1 MKPTIIAGPCSME
14 SPELMHEVATELK
27 VICEELGFKYI
38 FKSSYD
44 KANRSSINSFRGPGL
59 QQGLKWLAEIKSS
72 LGIPVTTDVHE
83 SNQVE
88 AVASVADVIQIPALL
103 SRQTDLILAAA
114 QTGLPTNIK
123 KGQFMAPND
132 VGNVVAKFRSSSE
145 AELIITERGTAFGY
159 NNLVV
164 DFRSLITMRKFGA
177 KIGYDATHSI
187 QRPVANGQDSGGD
200 PELIP
205 YLAGAA
211 ALIGV
216 DYLFLE
222 THPNSAKALSDGACM
237 LETSKFKNLL
247 MAVNQIDR
255 AKINLNL
262 I

>member
-1 MKPTIIAGPCSME
+1 ME
-14 SPELMHEVATELK
+14 SLGLMQEVAAQLK
-27 VICEELGFKYI
+27 AICEELGFKYI

-44 KANRSSINSFRGPGL
+44 KANRSSIKSYRGPGL
-59 QQGLKWLAEIKSS
+59 QQGLKWLEEIKSS
-72 LGIPVTTDVHE
+72 FGIPVTTDVHE
-83 SNQVE
+83 SNQME
-88 AVASVADVIQIPALL
+88 AVASIVDVIQIPALL

-132 VGNVVAKFRSSSE
+132 IGNIVGKFRESSA
-145 AELIITERGTAFGY
+145 AELVITERGTSFGY

-164 DFRSLITMRKFGA
+164 DFRSLITMKKFGA

-211 ALIGV
+211 VLIGV

-222 THPNSAKALSDGACM
+222 THPNPANALSDGACM
-237 LETSKFKNLL
+237 LETSKFKKLL
-247 MAVNQIDR
+247 MAVDQIYK
-255 AKINLNL
+255 ASINLSL
-262 I
+262 S